1 MTLVFV
7 GTFFAID
14 FSKVKAAD
22 GTAVINFNKVYWGD
36 FLGVGIQ
43 WDPQD
48 GSLPEI
54 DSTMWDKV
62 IQRVDFMNAKFARV
76 MINVEDYFNG
86 STYNWNSVVMQRLY
100 KILDYCQS
108 RGVTVMLGNWWKPS
122 WASSFTDSRFLTA
135 ICDLLNYLRN
145 SKGYTCIRYYN
156 FLNEPNGEW
165 MYGENPPDL
174 ETRWNNWKDGIIAL
188 HNMLSSRGY
197 TNWVQLVGPDTA
209 YQDDWVD
216 RALNNLGS
224 QMGAYEFHIYK
235 DYDSQVYNGEIEAT
249 VGAKRNLIN
258 SSTQSNKH
266 LWLGELGM
274 KEGKDPIYDC
284 QPRVTTFEYA
294 VVMSDG
300 IAQVIRAGGS
310 GVIPWCLDDAMHLA
324 SSDGTLKKW
333 GMWNSL
339 GGKTVGTKTYPISD
353 QNLRPWF
360 YPVSLF
366 SKFFVQGSQVVE
378 VSGPS
383 IPGVRV
389 AAVKKQNGTNWDVS
403 IVVVNNNDSAKSIL
417 ITAPGV
423 TNTAIFKQYNFFAS
437 DQPKDNDGFP
447 LPKMDRVNNLSNG
460 ILVDLPS
467 RGVVFL
473 TTLNGGTPVSVSSN
487 LALNKPAY
495 ASSTENSNYPPN
507 YAFDGN
513 LNTRWSSAWSDPQWI
528 YVDLGSVQT
537 ISRVKLVWEA
547 AYAKQFQIQ
556 VSTDNVNWTTV
567 YSNYNGTGGT
577 NDITFTPVNA
587 RYVKMYAWQR
597 ATQYGYSLW
606 EFEVYQ

>member
-1 MTLVFV
+1 M
-7 GTFFAID
+7 
-14 FSKVKAAD
+14 
-22 GTAVINFNKVYWGD
+22 
-36 FLGVGIQ
+36 
-43 WDPQD
+43 
-48 GSLPEI
+48 
-54 DSTMWDKV
+54 
-62 IQRVDFMNAKFARV
+62 
-76 MINVEDYFNG
+76 
-86 STYNWNSVVMQRLY
+86 
-100 KILDYCQS
+100 
-108 RGVTVMLGNWWKPS
+108 
-122 WASSFTDSRFLTA
+122 
-135 ICDLLNYLRN
+135 
-145 SKGYTCIRYYN
+145 
-156 FLNEPNGEW
+156 
-165 MYGENPPDL
+165 
-174 ETRWNNWKDGIIAL
+174 
-188 HNMLSSRGY
+188 
-197 TNWVQLVGPDTA
+197 
-209 YQDDWVD
+209 
-216 RALNNLGS
+216 
-224 QMGAYEFHIYK
+224 
-235 DYDSQVYNGEIEAT
+235 
-249 VGAKRNLIN
+249 
-258 SSTQSNKH
+258 
-266 LWLGELGM
+266 
-274 KEGKDPIYDC
+274 
-284 QPRVTTFEYA
+284 
-294 VVMSDG
+294 
-300 IAQVIRAGGS
+300 
-310 GVIPWCLDDAMHLA
+310 
-324 SSDGTLKKW
+324 
-333 GMWNSL
+333 
-339 GGKTVGTKTYPISD
+339 
-353 QNLRPWF
+353 
-360 YPVSLF
+360 
-366 SKFFVQGSQVVE
+366 
-378 VSGPS
+378 
-383 IPGVRV
+383 
-389 AAVKKQNGTNWDVS
+389 
-403 IVVVNNNDSAKSIL
+403 VVNNNDSAKSIL